1 MSTDTCSQSSC
12 LERLLAAALEVFRES
27 GYRGSI
33 DAVAKRAGVARQT
46 IYNHFES
53 KDALFLA
60 ALDQAVGEVFAP
72 LESEEGDCQSRLMQF
87 SLRFRSRVLSPE
99 AINLHR
105 VLVAEAPRFPALAQ
119 EFYQR
124 VIINSRQRL
133 ARMIEAGMQEGCL
146 RKDDP
151 MEAASLYLDILAA
164 PEHESLLFMSGT
176 INPADE
182 EKKVQRVMELFGRL
196 YVNPDSPCALEHAA
210 QEQKTERI

>member
-1 MSTDTCSQSSC
+1 MSADTGSPPSC
-12 LERLLAAALEVFRES
+12 LDRLLAAALDVFRES

-72 LESEEGDCQSRLMQF
+72 LESEEGDCCSRLMQF
-87 SLRFRSRVLSPE
+87 SLLFRERVLSPE

-105 VLVAEAPRFPALAQ
+105 VLVAEAPRFPELAQ
-119 EFYQR
+119 AFYQR
-124 VIINSRQRL
+124 VIIHSRQRL
-133 ARMIEAGMQEGCL
+133 ARMIEAGMQEGYL
-146 RKDDP
+146 RQDDP
-151 MEAASLYLDILAA
+151 MEAASLYIDILAA

-176 INPADE
+176 IDSAEE

-196 YVNPDSPCALEHAA
+196 YVNPDLPCALKSAT
-210 QEQKTERI
+210 QEQKN